1 MKYSTLQANKKI
13 CFQLSDP
20 PQDLLP
26 FINKKKKKKKRKK
39 EKRKRKEGR
48 KEKEKIFN
56 FQKPSK
62 DLLGL

>member
-26 FINKKKKKKKRKK
+26 FINKKKKKKKKKERKK
-39 EKRKRKEGR
+39 KKKGRKEGKR
-48 KEKEKIFN
+48 KNLQF
-56 FQKPSK
+56 SK
-62 DLLGL
+62 AF